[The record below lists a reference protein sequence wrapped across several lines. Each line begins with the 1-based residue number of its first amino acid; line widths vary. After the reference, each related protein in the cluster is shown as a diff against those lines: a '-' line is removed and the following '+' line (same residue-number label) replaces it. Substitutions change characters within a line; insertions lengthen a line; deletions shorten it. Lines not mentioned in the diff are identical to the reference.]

1 MSPNTWEKKSL
12 PSFNKV
18 FSFIR
23 AEEERRIMM
32 FDVPNTKGSAMMIT
46 NSMNPSNAMNV
57 AKMVKNEW
65 KKISKDDQ
73 FCNYCKKIGY
83 IKETRWK
90 LHGKPSRMG

>member
-1 MSPNTWEKKSL
+1 LGKKSL
-12 PSFNKV
+12 PFFNKI

-32 FDVPNTKGSAMMIT
+32 LDVPNTKGSPMMIT

-65 KKISKDDQ
+65 KKIS
-73 FCNYCKKIGY
+73 
-83 IKETRWK
+83 
-90 LHGKPSRMG
+90 